1 MILGTIGATAI
12 GTAMPSFALLW
23 GNMTSTFGNS
33 DSDLV
38 AASKTIMIEFILIG
52 VGAFIAG
59 WVMYACWMIA
69 G

>member
-1 MILGTIGATAI
+1 MIFGTIGAAAL
-12 GTAMPSFALLW
+12 GAAMPSFALLW
-23 GNMTSTFGNS
+23 GNMTNTFSNS

-38 AASKTIMIEFILIG
+38 QASKKIMIDFIIIG